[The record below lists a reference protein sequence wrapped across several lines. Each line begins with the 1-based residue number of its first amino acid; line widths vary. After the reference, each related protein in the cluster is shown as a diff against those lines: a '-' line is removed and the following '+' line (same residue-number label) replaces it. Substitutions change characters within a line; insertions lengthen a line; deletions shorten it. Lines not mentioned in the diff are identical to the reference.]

1 MSKLLD
7 SQLFQHFGS
16 LKRQYASDRNSFEK
30 DWEQARA
37 AYHMDDTLDK
47 IYNGRAKIQVPAIDW
62 KVNGIVARLNRVLF
76 NVFPVGRYEAIKTKD
91 SIDKNIIDLWNNYVF
106 GYQLGNIEFTK
117 HWKMFNRDKVILG
130 TSVGKVTQEFVV
142 EEFSYFDDEGEET
155 VTKDDTYFR
164 PILLETFYSDIS
176 KDDINESEACI
187 HSTTVRLEDLIASD
201 IYKNTELL
209 VPTGQN
215 VTVEQLEYLQFMGVT
230 KTGQKLFEK
239 NLQKTRKTGFVQID
253 ECYGRYDLDG
263 DGVAEEVLVVIANE
277 SVVIRAEKTP
287 FRHKRYKRPFI
298 VGRYIP
304 IAGQLYGESKVIKG
318 LNLLQELNASR
329 AQATDAK
336 TRSIAPMW
344 WRDTS
349 RGQIIWDGKWTPN
362 GIISGQG
369 SPAVQ
374 PILNPYLGSISINDA
389 LVIERDLDKLWS
401 LSPAQQGTATRS
413 QLPETARGTA
423 ALIEQNEMP
432 INDIIENSAEELKI
446 FFEMLYE
453 RNLRFKT
460 IEDLQE
466 VIPDNLLRAAG
477 ITDTTQMRELQ
488 LEIGAK
494 ILGNMEISNDVA
506 VQQGWTNF
514 LQWASSVPPLVRRL
528 DWKAV
533 AEKRLKSFG
542 IRDDA
547 DDIWLPEEIVQEIA
561 QQQEQAQAQAQQDE
575 FLKASAQYEQKKA
588 IDVDAKITEM
598 GAEAQIEAMTQQKVD

>member
-1 MSKLLD
+1 
-7 SQLFQHFGS
+7 
-16 LKRQYASDRNSFEK
+16 
-30 DWEQARA
+30 
-37 AYHMDDTLDK
+37 
-47 IYNGRAKIQVPAIDW
+47 
-62 KVNGIVARLNRVLF
+62 
-76 NVFPVGRYEAIKTKD
+76 
-91 SIDKNIIDLWNNYVF
+91 
-106 GYQLGNIEFTK
+106 
-117 HWKMFNRDKVILG
+117 
-130 TSVGKVTQEFVV
+130 
-142 EEFSYFDDEGEET
+142 
-155 VTKDDTYFR
+155 
-164 PILLETFYSDIS
+164 
-176 KDDINESEACI
+176 
-187 HSTTVRLEDLIASD
+187 
-201 IYKNTELL
+201 
-209 VPTGQN
+209 
-215 VTVEQLEYLQFMGVT
+215 
-230 KTGQKLFEK
+230 
-239 NLQKTRKTGFVQID
+239 
-253 ECYGRYDLDG
+253 
-263 DGVAEEVLVVIANE
+263 
-277 SVVIRAEKTP
+277 
-287 FRHKRYKRPFI
+287 
-298 VGRYIP
+298 
-304 IAGQLYGESKVIKG
+304 LYGESKVIKG